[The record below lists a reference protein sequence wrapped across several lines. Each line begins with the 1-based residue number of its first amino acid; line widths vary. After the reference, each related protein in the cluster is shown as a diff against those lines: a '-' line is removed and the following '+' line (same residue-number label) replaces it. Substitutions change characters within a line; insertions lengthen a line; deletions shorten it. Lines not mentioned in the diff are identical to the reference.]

1 MTTQVDAGKSQT
13 LTLDLDPGQ
22 YTVVDFD
29 ERGNMLTAE
38 TTIGARTAEATEP
51 SAKGTIK
58 LGPGM
63 TITLPDDFD
72 GTGVWKVENGDPSQA
87 HEAGVGKLV
96 ADKTMS
102 DAVAW
107 ASTFDG
113 PPPFET
119 IGGLGAISPGHHGWV
134 DLGPK
139 RAPGNYL
146 VYCPLPGDDGVAHLA
161 MGMAT
166 PFSVK

>member
-22 YTVVDFD
+22 YAVVDFD

-58 LGPGM
+58 L
-63 TITLPDDFD
+63 
-72 GTGVWKVENGDPSQA
+72 GVWKVENGDPSQA